1 MFTVLNMCLRIYALT
16 CLPYYILYTVMWKT
30 VYTEKQAPPSHIP
43 VPFPL
48 SPTYIHAFVTFRLY
62 HTVIMQTASLKVTQ

>member
-1 MFTVLNMCLRIYALT
+1 
-16 CLPYYILYTVMWKT
+16 MWKT